1 MNTTI
6 NRFHDEEDP
15 DFKPMHLPEDY
26 CFLLSIAVIRDV
38 NLRRHGICGVDD
50 VSRLPLDKVV
60 SGPERLPCHYE
71 FQRGWDI
78 DIGII
83 LGRGQ
88 PAHASFWPALQAH
101 IPIWLIQ
108 TLFVGQTVVLSET
121 AYSSGPLCEAVG
133 GHAFLEVI

>member
-1 MNTTI
+1 
-6 NRFHDEEDP
+6 
-15 DFKPMHLPEDY
+15 
-26 CFLLSIAVIRDV
+26 LSIAVVIRDV
-38 NLRRHGICGVDD
+38 NLRRHVICGEDD
-50 VSRLPLDKVV
+50 INRLPLDKFV
-60 SGPERLPCHYE
+60 SGPERLPCHYD